1 MTTKTLKDLFEVYK
15 PKSPD
20 EQKFVDK
27 HVTIKHK
34 DRNGNDD
41 DVFKGN
47 TKYIKRKEERKGYD
61 VGEDEKVYEET
72 DVEESYGA
80 ASKRAE
86 ASRQRAIKNAA
97 KAYKT
102 HGNMDRAIKDHDLF
116 AKDAVKIK
124 AHLGEEVEDLEELS
138 KSTIKSYAS
147 KALSTPYEYNSN
159 GDIKYTSKTLK
170 RQRGAN
176 KALDK
181 LTGKAKVGVQEEVEE
196 IDELSHD
203 TLRRYRMKAKSIG
216 DHEKGDINYRA
227 KGRELAGRKT
237 YGGRVTGIE
246 KAKVMAK
253 EEVEDLDESTKI
265 AAHLIKRYGDNVRK
279 SHVVSAAKDFGVD
292 ASKLAKAVRTKLGK
306 TTLGEEVELEE
317 GMMKLSK
324 VHIVHHHDHPAAKEF
339 AKNYTA
345 GMKGDHRES
354 GPNEADE
361 KASNAFHQRYTGVR
375 TREGFA
381 GSGTHVYTDH
391 KTGAKWKVDRHP
403 NGKTFYGTDH
413 IISHHTGPI
422 HESFDL
428 EEGEVLDTVAE
439 DRVLRSLVAYY
450 EELGEEVLIDDIIAI
465 AEEMID
471 ELSVNKLDQ
480 YRSKARQDLID
491 ADANDDNRLY
501 NKRAKGYV
509 AASRKVQKK
518 LTKEE
523 VENLDE
529 LSKGKLAAY
538 IPKAEDSADE
548 LEVKGIKGD
557 NASWRKMHK
566 RLDSVLKAKHKWI
579 HAKEEVE
586 EIDELSKPT
595 LASYA
600 KKAGGTGLNSAG
612 AHGMDYGVKVGSG
625 TFSKKSKDA
634 ALKKATNRAKGVERA
649 ITRLTKED
657 VINITLQKL
666 SPVLEDVE
674 PLTPEERLVSKLDG
688 LSEGHIHLL
697 LSLFENLNEDNQ
709 TKMLS
714 AVDTKEGIDGLI
726 DFAIENRG
734 E

>member
-61 VGEDEKVYEET
+61 VGDDEKVYEET
-72 DVEESYGA
+72 DVEESYAA
-80 ASKRAE
+80 ASKKAE
-86 ASRQRAIKNAA
+86 ASRQRAIKSAA
-97 KAYKT
+97 KAYKN
-102 HGNMDRAIKDHDLF
+102 HGDMDRAIKDHDLF
-116 AKDAVKIK
+116 AKDAAKIK

-138 KSTIKSYAS
+138 
-147 KALSTPYEYNSN
+147 
-159 GDIKYTSKTLK
+159 
-170 RQRGAN
+170 
-176 KALDK
+176 
-181 LTGKAKVGVQEEVEE
+181 
-196 IDELSHD
+196 HD
-203 TLRRYRMKAKSIG
+203 TLRRYRMKSKSIG
-216 DHEKGDINYRA
+216 DNEKGDINYRA

-237 YGGRVTGIE
+237 YGGRMAGIE
-246 KAKVMAK
+246 KAKVMATN
-253 EEVEDLDESTKI
+253 EEVET
-265 AAHLIKRYGDNVRK
+265 
-279 SHVVSAAKDFGVD
+279 
-292 ASKLAKAVRTKLGK
+292 
-306 TTLGEEVELEE
+306 LEE

-339 AKNYTA
+339 AKHYTTA
-345 GMKGDHRES
+345 MKGDHRES

-361 KASNAFHQRYTGVR
+361 KAANAFHQRYTGVR

-381 GSGTHVYTDH
+381 GSGTHIYTDH

-422 HESFDL
+422 HESLDL

-450 EELGEEVLIDDIIAI
+450 EELGEEVLIDDVIAI

-471 ELSVNKLDQ
+471 ELSKGTLASYAGRAMNDVRNANQARIRWQNKPKDSFTGAHPKTGETVTKS
-480 YRSKARQDLID
+480 SKEMEDEHARV
-491 ADANDDNRLY
+491 AKNRE
-501 NKRAKGYV
+501 KGV
-509 AASRKVQKK
+509 RTAIKK
-518 LTKEE
+518 L
-523 VENLDE
+523 
-529 LSKGKLAAY
+529 
-538 IPKAEDSADE
+538 
-548 LEVKGIKGD
+548 
-557 NASWRKMHK
+557 
-566 RLDSVLKAKHKWI
+566 
-579 HAKEEVE
+579 AKEEVE
-586 EIDELSKPT
+586 EIEELSKKT
-595 LASYA
+595 LGNYSY
-600 KKAGGTGLNSAG
+600 KAATDLGQRGITA
-612 AHGMDYGVKVGSG
+612 GVKVADNKS
-625 TFSKKSKDA
+625 TKDDFKKMG
-634 ALKKATNRAKGVERA
+634 NRQKGVA
-649 ITRLTKED
+649 MAVKKLTKED
-657 VINITLQKL
+657 VINITIEKL
-666 SPVLEDVE
+666 APVLEDVE

-697 LSLFENLNEDNQ
+697 LSLFESLNEDNQ